1 MFYHIYYC
9 ISIDSLSIG
18 DLILFQDVARNLI
31 LSVDG
36 ILLEDVLAT
45 DGINLQDSLF
55 CVHLK
60 HEYSASRDLNSF
72 LAEYDMDIKKIEEES
87 AKKFLKALQVRPI
100 VKLYNNKH
108 NNILNLLM
116 F

>member
-1 MFYHIYYC
+1 
-9 ISIDSLSIG
+9 LSIG

-60 HEYSASRDLNSF
+60 HEYSASRDLNAF

-100 VKLYNNKH
+100 VKLYNNYNH
-108 NNILNLLM
+108 NNVLTLLM